1 MFHSYG
7 GTLKMKTQI
16 VYLTIVLDVL
26 SLTTL
31 QIYSQSRLP
40 EYKDTSQTI
49 TRDELILEQTRL
61 SKERQAKRQVSKIKR
76 QESRDSF
83 VSSNASRKDK
93 NLPKK
98 KSK

>member
-1 MFHSYG
+1 MFHSYA

-31 QIYSQSRLP
+31 QIYGQSRLP

-98 KSK
+98 NSK